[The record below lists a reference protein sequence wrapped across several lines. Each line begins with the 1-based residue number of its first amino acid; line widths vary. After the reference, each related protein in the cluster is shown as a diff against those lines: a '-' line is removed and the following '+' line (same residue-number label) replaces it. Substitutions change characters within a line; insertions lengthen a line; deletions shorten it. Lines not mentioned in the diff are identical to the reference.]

1 MNKEGRLDDSLSH
14 SACYA
19 AHHSCCLQYEARG
32 WRPAVLGDD
41 SCSMCGPLP
50 DCTGH
55 EVRAADFVVHQRY
68 PGYAFGCG
76 SAQSEGQSKNFVK
89 ICPF

>member
-1 MNKEGRLDDSLSH
+1 MSERVNKEGRLDDSLLH

-19 AHHSCCLQYEARG
+19 AHHSCGWQCEACA

-41 SCSMCGPLP
+41 SRSMCGPLP

-55 EVRAADFVVHQRY
+55 EVRAADLVVHQRY
-68 PGYAFGCG
+68 PGYAFGCV
-76 SAQSEGQSKNFVK
+76 SAQSEGQSKNL
-89 ICPF
+89 